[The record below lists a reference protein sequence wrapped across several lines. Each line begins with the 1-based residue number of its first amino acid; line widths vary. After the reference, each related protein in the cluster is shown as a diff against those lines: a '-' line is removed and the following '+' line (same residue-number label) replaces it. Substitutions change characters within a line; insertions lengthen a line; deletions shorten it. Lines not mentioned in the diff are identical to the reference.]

1 LKKQNIQDITP
12 YDKPDDKKGQVR
24 TMFDRIAPYYDFLNH
39 FLSLG
44 IDIAW
49 RKKAIQ
55 ELVEFAPNKILD
67 VATGTGDLAFEAC
80 KKLPN
85 ASITAIDLSPQM
97 LEIAVKKQA
106 SQGRKE
112 VQSINFLVGDSEHLP
127 FADGHFDSVMAAF
140 GVRNFE
146 SLESG
151 LKEMHRVTRLGGQ
164 IVVLE
169 FSKPKRFPF
178 KQLYNTYFKY
188 VLPTIGRLTSKDP
201 KAYRYLYESVQ
212 AFPDYEKFTSVLE
225 KIGYKEC
232 KITPL
237 TLGICC
243 IYTAVKA

>member
-1 LKKQNIQDITP
+1 LKKPNIQDITP

-49 RKKAIQ
+49 RKKTIQ
-55 ELVEFAPNKILD
+55 ELVEFSPGKILD

-97 LEIAVKKQA
+97 LDIAIKKQA
-106 SQGRKE
+106 SQSRKE
-112 VQSINFLVGDSEHLP
+112 VKSINFLVGDSEHLP

-146 SLESG
+146 SLENG
-151 LKEMHRVTRLGGQ
+151 LKEMHRVTR
-164 IVVLE
+164 
-169 FSKPKRFPF
+169 PKRFPF

-212 AFPDYEKFTSVLE
+212 AFPDYEKFTTVLE

-243 IYTAVKA
+243 IYTAIKA